1 MKKCYLWVKGG
12 YEGACIGERIYL
24 SKGKAVLDLL
34 KEQDNPDSPYYNH
47 PTDDF
52 QWYVDELDF
61 DYTI

>member
-52 QWYVDELDF
+52 QW
-61 DYTI
+61 